1 MKLITEFQQK
11 IEKIASKS
19 QKDRIASAGEPAQLS
34 TAGILSGGGGALTT
48 IAEEPGTEVSTKSK
62 MIFQIINDSWLSSVN
77 LFCIFL

>member
-34 TAGILSGGGGALTT
+34 TAGILSGGGGGALTT

-62 MIFQIINDSWLSSVN
+62 MIFQIINY
-77 LFCIFL
+77 FGC